1 MTPPVAPRGSAPD
14 RITVQAVDGIGEV
27 TPGTDLAALVA
38 DHALLADGD
47 VVVVTSKIVSKAEG
61 RVVELDREDAIT
73 RETVRVVAR
82 RGGTRIVEN
91 RLGLVMAAAGVD
103 GSNVSSGSVVLL
115 PEDPDRSARELRRE
129 LLRRTGCNV
138 AVVVSDTAGRAWRNG
153 QTDIAIGLAGMAPLD
168 EFAGEVDAHG
178 NTLAVT
184 APAVADE
191 VTGIAEVASGKLGGR
206 PVVVLRGLA
215 ARVLPPGT
223 DGPGATA
230 LQRDRSSDMFAL
242 GAREAVVAA
251 LAGEEAESFGAPATA
266 DEVLAA
272 LRRCGYDASLVDEGI
287 RADAAASDRVLAAL
301 LHAHRWRALSRRTG
315 RSGPESGEVHSLL
328 APLP

>member
-1 MTPPVAPRGSAPD
+1 MTAPGQLTVEAVEGS
-14 RITVQAVDGIGEV
+14 GEV
-27 TPGTDLAALVA
+27 APGTDLAALVA
-38 DHALLADGD
+38 EHASLADGD
-47 VVVVTSKIVSKAEG
+47 VVVVTSKVVSKAEG
-61 RVVELDREDAIT
+61 RVVAMDREEAIT

-103 GSNVSSGSVVLL
+103 GSNVSAGSVVLL
-115 PEDPDRSARELRRE
+115 PEDPDRSARQLRRE
-129 LLRRTGCNV
+129 LLHRTGCNV
-138 AVVVSDTAGRAWRNG
+138 AVAVSDTAGRAWRNG

-168 EFAGEVDAHG
+168 DFAGQVDSHG

-206 PVVVLRGLA
+206 PVVVVRGLA
-215 ARVLPPGT
+215 ARVLPAGT
-223 DGPGATA
+223 DGPGAVA

-251 LAGEEAESFGAPATA
+251 LSGTEAECFGAPAA
-266 DEVLAA
+266 GEEVLAA
-272 LRRCGYDASLVDEGI
+272 LRRCGYDGELAGEGV
-287 RADAAASDRVLAAL
+287 RTDAAPTDPVLAAL
-301 LHAHRWRALSRRTG
+301 LHAHRWQVRADREEAPRPG
-315 RSGPESGEVHSLL
+315 SGELHSLL